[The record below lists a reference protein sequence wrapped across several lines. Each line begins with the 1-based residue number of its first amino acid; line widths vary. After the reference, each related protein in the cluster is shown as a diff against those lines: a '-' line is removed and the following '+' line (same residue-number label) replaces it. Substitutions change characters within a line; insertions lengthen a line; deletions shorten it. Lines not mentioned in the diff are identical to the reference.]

1 MENKSIRVLLIG
13 FIALVL
19 VAGAFSGGFLA
30 GRVTSAGASV
40 IAQPT
45 PSAEASSGDLN
56 TLFSPFWEA
65 WDIVHQQYVEQPV
78 DDTALM
84 RGAISGMLQSLGDEH
99 TSYMDPMDY
108 QQANS
113 PLQGEYD
120 GIGAW
125 VDTTGEWLTIISP
138 MAGTPAERA
147 GLKPGDKIIAVDG
160 EDMTGVSPE
169 LVLRKVLGPAGK
181 NVKLTIAR
189 EGSEGPLDVNI
200 VREKIVMRSVESKM
214 LDNNIAYVA
223 LTTFGDKSTEELK
236 AALKDM
242 LAKNPAGLVLD
253 LRNNGGGYLDTA
265 IQVVS
270 QFVDDGVVMIEEYG
284 DGRRQVF
291 EALPNGL
298 ATKIPLVV
306 LVNEGTASASE
317 ITAGAIQ
324 DKGRA
329 PLVGT
334 KTYGKGSVQN
344 WIALKDDQGAV
355 RVTIAHWLTPKERL
369 IHKVGLTPDY
379 VVELTEE
386 DIKAGRDPQLD
397 KAVDLLLNPAAK

>member
-147 GLKPGDKIIAVDG
+147 GLKPGDKIMAVDG

-397 KAVDLLLNPAAK
+397 KAVDLLLNPSAK

>member
-1 MENKSIRVLLIG
+1 
-13 FIALVL
+13 
-19 VAGAFSGGFLA
+19 
-30 GRVTSAGASV
+30 
-40 IAQPT
+40 
-45 PSAEASSGDLN
+45 
-56 TLFSPFWEA
+56 
-65 WDIVHQQYVEQPV
+65 
-78 DDTALM
+78 
-84 RGAISGMLQSLGDEH
+84 
-99 TSYMDPMDY
+99 
-108 QQANS
+108 
-113 PLQGEYD
+113 
-120 GIGAW
+120 
-125 VDTTGEWLTIISP
+125 
-138 MAGTPAERA
+138 
-147 GLKPGDKIIAVDG
+147 
-160 EDMTGVSPE
+160 
-169 LVLRKVLGPAGK
+169 
-181 NVKLTIAR
+181 
-189 EGSEGPLDVNI
+189 
-200 VREKIVMRSVESKM
+200 MRSVESKM

-397 KAVDLLLNPAAK
+397 KAVDLVLNPPAK

>member
-242 LAKNPAGLVLD
+242 LAKKPAGLVLD

-284 DGRRQVF
+284 DSRRQVF

-397 KAVDLLLNPAAK
+397 KAVDLLLNPSAK